1 MMRGTTPTLVF
12 SLPFDTELVDK
23 LYLTFSQN
31 DKEILTVT
39 EKVCNLHD
47 ITVEVTLTQAE
58 TLLFEANVLTEAQFR
73 IITINNDVT
82 CSYPM
87 RIAVQRIL
95 KDGEI

>member
-12 SLPFDTELVDK
+12 SLPFDTELINK

-39 EKVCNLHD
+39 EKVCDLHD
-47 ITVEVTLTQAE
+47 TTVEVTLTQAE
-58 TLLFEANVLTEAQFR
+58 TLLFEPNVLTEAQFR
-73 IITINNDVT
+73 IITTTNIVT
-82 CSYPM
+82 GSYPM
-87 RIAVQRIL
+87 RIAIQRIL